1 MDQFLSDASRIAAI
15 DTETASALQRVA
27 RTTVPVLAD
36 FCLVYLLQGD
46 SLRCVAFAHRS
57 RAGHRLLQ
65 ALVRVYRITRDD
77 PDSTVAQVVRTRR
90 PSLRASIAPENGLD
104 AIGGSSPRVA
114 ALHRQLGARSALVVP
129 LEGPA
134 GVIGALALS
143 YAESGRRYTTAS
155 IVRARKIAGHLA
167 LLVQHAPLLTM
178 VARQERMLSRMLDPR
193 HGPSTAP
200 LLRTGRLRARS

>member
-1 MDQFLSDASRIAAI
+1 MNQFLSDASRIAR
-15 DTETASALQRVA
+15 S
-27 RTTVPVLAD
+27 TVPVLAD

-65 ALVRVYRITRDD
+65 ALTRIYRITRDD
-77 PDSTVAQVVRTRR
+77 PDSTVAQVVRLGR
-90 PSLRASIAPENGLD
+90 PSLRAIIVRDTVGDTHERVA
-104 AIGGSSPRVA
+104 PRVA
-114 ALHRQLGARSALVVP
+114 ALHRRLGVRSALAVP
-129 LEGPA
+129 LRGPA

-143 YAESGRRYTTAS
+143 YTESGRRYSPADVARATRIAS
-155 IVRARKIAGHLA
+155 HLA
-167 LLVQHAPLLTM
+167 LLVQHAPLLTL

-193 HGPSTAP
+193 QNASPAP